1 MLALICAAIEDPDD
15 REFMTQ
21 FYLEYERLM
30 YATAR
35 KNLSDPESIKDIVQ
49 ESVLKLIPKTSFLRQ
64 QENCIK
70 ASYVVSTVRNT
81 AINHLRKQGRVT
93 GKCSNLEDEDVVMPG
108 PSLDDHLLQTERLER
123 LAEVWDL
130 LPEDD
135 QLLLE
140 GKYILGQE
148 DTELADMLGCKASSI
163 RMKLTRARRR
173 AFQLMNEEADHSL

>member
-1 MLALICAAIEDPDD
+1 
-15 REFMTQ
+15 
-21 FYLEYERLM
+21 
-30 YATAR
+30 
-35 KNLSDPESIKDIVQ
+35 
-49 ESVLKLIPKTSFLRQ
+49 
-64 QENCIK
+64 
-70 ASYVVSTVRNT
+70 
-81 AINHLRKQGRVT
+81 
-93 GKCSNLEDEDVVMPG
+93 MPG

>member
-1 MLALICAAIEDPDD
+1 M
-15 REFMTQ
+15 
-21 FYLEYERLM
+21 
-30 YATAR
+30 
-35 KNLSDPESIKDIVQ
+35 Q
-49 ESVLKLIPKTSFLRQ
+49 ESVLKLIPNISFLRQ

>member
-49 ESVLKLIPKTSFLRQ
+49 ESVLKLIPNISFLRQ

-108 PSLDDHLLQTERLER
+108 PPWTTIFCRLS
-123 LAEVWDL
+123 VWNVWRRFGICFQRTISFFWK
-130 LPEDD
+130 ES
-135 QLLLE
+135 
-140 GKYILGQE
+140 
-148 DTELADMLGCKASSI
+148 TFW
-163 RMKLTRARRR
+163 ARRIPNWPICW
-173 AFQLMNEEADHSL
+173 AVKPAASA